1 MKRRSY
7 FLVFSLASS
16 LILGWATTS
25 TLAQPAPLPS
35 PDRNGDYQ
43 RTGHEL
49 WVVSDTDANGLNCR
63 WSRSIPADWVDPSA
77 RLPRMNVREW
87 SVVRRF
93 PQDTVLVANIA
104 PAGFATMRDE
114 DEKPW
119 LKVRIGAES
128 QICLVRANS
137 DFIRP
142 IR

>member
-1 MKRRSY
+1 MG
-7 FLVFSLASS
+7 LAIG
-16 LILGWATTS
+16 LATIPV
-25 TLAQPAPLPS
+25 LAQPASLPT

-43 RTGHEL
+43 RTGHQL
-49 WVVSDTDANGLNCR
+49 WVVSDTDASGLNCR
-63 WSRSIPADWVDPSA
+63 WSRSIPADWVDPST
-77 RLPRMNVREW
+77 RFPQMNVREW

-104 PAGFATMRDE
+104 PAGFATIGDE
-114 DEKPW
+114 DGKPW

>member
-1 MKRRSY
+1 MRLRSIT
-7 FLVFSLASS
+7 LAVG
-16 LILGWATTS
+16 LISTLATALAIIP
-25 TLAQPAPLPS
+25 TLAQPSNLPT

-49 WVVSDTDANGLNCR
+49 WVVSNTDTNGLNCR
-63 WSRSIPADWVDPSA
+63 WSRSIPADWADPST
-77 RLPRMNVREW
+77 RLPQMNVREW